1 MPAILV
7 QNRISQVGTN
17 YAHSIIVIRRKKIL
31 VVEDNNDFGEL
42 LAKLLNHCGYDVIQ
56 AASGIAA
63 LNQASEK
70 QPD

>member
-1 MPAILV
+1 
-7 QNRISQVGTN
+7 
-17 YAHSIIVIRRKKIL
+17 VIRRKKIL